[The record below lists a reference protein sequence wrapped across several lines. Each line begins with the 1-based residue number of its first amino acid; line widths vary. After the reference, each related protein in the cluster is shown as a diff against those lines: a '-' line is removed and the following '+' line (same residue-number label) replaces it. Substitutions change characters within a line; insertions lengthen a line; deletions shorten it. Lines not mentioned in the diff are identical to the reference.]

1 VPAPARRA
9 RDALTTHL
17 RSVRRAA
24 NLTGSAMADRL
35 GPGWGQPKISKI
47 ESGRQMLT
55 EAEVRAWAKVT
66 GSDVETLLALHHR
79 AQHEFETFREA
90 YPAEGGA
97 AAHQATYAAAEQ
109 AATVLFCY
117 QPLIVHALLQTPDY
131 ARAVLN
137 LPGGPVDH
145 GATPDEIDRL
155 IAERMRRASILYEPG
170 RTLTVLVG
178 EAALRNTV
186 GSPAVMRRQVQHV
199 AHLADTLTHARVGV
213 VPLSRCPILPL
224 HGWEQRDNIVSIE
237 TTAGDLEIAD
247 PAEVAQYE
255 RWASCSPTPP
265 RSSTWTSCSALA
277 HPRPSERLALLPR
290 P

>member
-1 VPAPARRA
+1 MSAPARRA
-9 RDALTTHL
+9 RDALTAHL

-24 NLTGSAMADRL
+24 NLTGSAMANQL

-55 EAEVRAWAKVT
+55 EDEIRAWATVT
-66 GSDVETLLALHHR
+66 GSDVNALLALHHR
-79 AQHEFETFREA
+79 AQHEFETFRDA
-90 YPAEGGA
+90 FPAEGGA

-109 AATVLFCY
+109 AAATLFCY
-117 QPLIVHALLQTPDY
+117 QPLIVHALVQTPEY

-137 LPGGPVDH
+137 LPGGPTDH
-145 GATPDEIDRL
+145 GATPDEIDRM

-170 RTLTVLVG
+170 RTVTVLVG
-178 EAALRNTV
+178 EAALRNAV
-186 GSPAVMRRQVQHV
+186 GPPALMHDQVQHV
-199 AHLADTLTHARVGV
+199 DRLARSLTHARIGV

-247 PAEVAQYE
+247 PDEVAQYE
-255 RWASCSPTPP
+255 RWAD
-265 RSSTWTSCSALA
+265 
-277 HPRPSERLALLPR
+277 LLTDAAVTEHIDDLIATTGAPASR
-290 P
+290 